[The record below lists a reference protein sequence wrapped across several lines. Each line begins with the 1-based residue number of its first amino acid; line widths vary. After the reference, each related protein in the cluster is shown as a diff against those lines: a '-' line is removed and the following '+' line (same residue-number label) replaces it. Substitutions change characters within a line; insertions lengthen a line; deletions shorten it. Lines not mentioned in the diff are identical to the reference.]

1 MANVSYL
8 SLFVLSAVAFTSAA
22 SMAMSYDSAT
32 AQLSEND
39 AVIQATCK
47 WIGTAPYC
55 FGFESDCTGDYDHY
69 WLRGTC
75 GDGNKCDQGLKVM
88 CCKIKNPFSALY
100 WKGSAPFCGGDC
112 NDCDDGDHCVMQN
125 DCGDGSVCWSGKK
138 VLCGRWPS
146 LTKAELE
153 EMVKISEYTKA
164 KEGMAMLMG
173 GHQVDVMEESDPG
186 LVLAY
191 VNYDKVIW
199 EN

>member
-1 MANVSYL
+1 
-8 SLFVLSAVAFTSAA
+8 
-22 SMAMSYDSAT
+22 
-32 AQLSEND
+32 
-39 AVIQATCK
+39 
-47 WIGTAPYC
+47 
-55 FGFESDCTGDYDHY
+55 
-69 WLRGTC
+69 
-75 GDGNKCDQGLKVM
+75 M

-199 EN
+199 DN